1 MSSNNTLYINLPVA
15 SLSTSLEF
23 YKALG
28 FEQNHEYSNDKAAM
42 VTLSSSVTETPLT
55 LMLVTH
61 GFFKFFL
68 GDKRQLGDTKTHSEV
83 ILCVSMPTKYAVD
96 KMFVFLHSRFP
107 VTADVL
113 FRLEQAKTA
122 GAEIGVT
129 TAMEMPGMY
138 GGNFADL
145 DGHIFEFL
153 CALDVR

>member
-1 MSSNNTLYINLPVA
+1 MSPNNTLYINLPVA

-55 LMLVTH
+55 LMLATH

-96 KMFVFLHSRFP
+96 KI
-107 VTADVL
+107 
-113 FRLEQAKTA
+113 LEQAKTA
-122 GAEIGVT
+122 GAETGVT

-138 GGNFADL
+138 GGSFADL

-153 CALDVR
+153 CALDNR